1 MPPQLVQTWLAQ
13 LPLQHS
19 PKAWQAVPPGLQL
32 PPVPVLA
39 PVPVLVVSD
48 PVLSDP
54 VVVVVVMLEPTVTVT
69 TPPPLG
75 SAPPEPVVMP
85 SGLLGVD
92 EPQAAPKMPRR
103 ARRTGNQAKC
113 FMSTSAWDA
122 TCRSTIT

>member
-1 MPPQLVQTWLAQ
+1 MPLQVVQIWLAQ

-54 VVVVVVMLEPTVTVT
+54 VVVVMLEPAVTVT

-75 SAPPEPVVMP
+75 SAPPEPVVWP
-85 SGLLGVD
+85 SGLVVVD

-122 TCRSTIT
+122 TCRSIIT